1 MPEEK
6 PPSASPLLSSHTFTK
21 SEIAQAQHEFI
32 EHIKRNFGEIWT
44 PKSDGKYK
52 GKSWDCR
59 SMITLD
65 AGLWRLCREAVHTGS
80 LRAFGKIEVREAN
93 TVLRMIIF
101 YQPINE
107 DLIV

>member
-6 PPSASPLLSSHTFTK
+6 PLSLLSANSHTFTK
-21 SEIAQAQHEFI
+21 SEIAQARHEFI
-32 EHIKRNFGEIWT
+32 EHIKRNFGEVWT
-44 PKSDGKYK
+44 PKSDGQYK

-80 LRAFGKIEVREAN
+80 IRAFGKIEVREAN